1 MMKYLTNTPLL
12 AQAWLIALLLLLALP
27 IPSHA
32 ATVPSDV
39 REAAMEA
46 DSIAGVDS
54 SWDKKR
60 TTIKLVEN
68 LRSIATVILLIA
80 LVVSAMSAGITGKT
94 TMAIFVAAGAVV
106 LYGGFW
112 ILLLIIEN
120 LGGTTPSSAEVT
132 YEGPSS
138 YKSPVSTIVKEF
150 IGYAINMLTTATMP
164 FLMIYGFWL
173 SLGVASGESGGGPG
187 PQIKNYVLG
196 AIVAIGASIF
206 TQIFFRW

>member
-1 MMKYLTNTPLL
+1 MKFRSTFPVV
-12 AQAWLIALLLLLALP
+12 LLALGLFFGG
-27 IPSHA
+27 HA
-32 ATVPSDV
+32 AHSAQAPSSDV
-39 REAAMEA
+39 DRVINEATTTV
-46 DSIAGVDS
+46 GVDT
-54 SWDKKR
+54 SWDER
-60 TTIKLVEN
+60 SSSLKLVES
-68 LRSIATVILLIA
+68 LRGLATIILLIA

-94 TMAIFVAAGAVV
+94 TMAIFVAAGAIV

-112 ILLLIIEN
+112 IVLLIVEN
-120 LGGTTPSSAEVT
+120 VGGRVPPSAEVT
-132 YEGPSS
+132 IEGPDTNYTSVI
-138 YKSPVSTIVKEF
+138 SPIIKDF

-187 PQIKNYVLG
+187 SQIKNYTLG

>member
-1 MMKYLTNTPLL
+1 MKSLTKLPAILL
-12 AQAWLIALLLLLALP
+12 FFGILFLSLYPSVTQAAVA
-27 IPSHA
+27 PS
-32 ATVPSDV
+32 SDV
-39 REAAMEA
+39 
-46 DSIAGVDS
+46 DSVLGEVD
-54 SWDKKR
+54 R
-60 TTIKLVEN
+60 TTDADDSWTRSSSTLKLVEN
-68 LRSIATVILLIA
+68 MRGLATIILLIA

-120 LGGTTPSSAEVT
+120 LGGTVPPSNEV
-132 YEGPSS
+132 EFDGPSTAYTS
-138 YKSPVSTIVKEF
+138 VISVVIKDFV
-150 IGYAINMLTTATMP
+150 GYAINMLTTATMP

-173 SLGVASGESGGGPG
+173 SLGVASGESGGGAG
-187 PQIKNYVLG
+187 AQVKNYTIG